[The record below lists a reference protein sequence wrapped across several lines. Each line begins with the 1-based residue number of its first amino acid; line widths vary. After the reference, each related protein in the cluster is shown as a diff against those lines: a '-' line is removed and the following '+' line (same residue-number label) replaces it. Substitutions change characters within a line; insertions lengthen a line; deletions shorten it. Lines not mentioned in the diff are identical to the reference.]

1 MNYEIVFDPTVTR
14 TLSKWKKSNPVS
26 FKKLG
31 KILLDIA
38 EHPRQGIGHPEPL
51 IGGGNTIY
59 SRRITARDRII
70 YEIYDE
76 KVVVLIIEI
85 EGHYNDK

>member
-38 EHPRQGIGHPEPL
+38 EHPRKESGIRSH
-51 IGGGNTIY
+51 
-59 SRRITARDRII
+59 
-70 YEIYDE
+70 
-76 KVVVLIIEI
+76 
-85 EGHYNDK
+85 